1 MMARYAVRQLGY
13 MALTLLVVSCAV
25 FVLNEFAPGDVARKL
40 LGAYATQE
48 QVEHLTRQLGLD
60 RPVLVRYVEYMGDVF
75 TGNFGQSL
83 TFKVPVAQ
91 ILLERL
97 ANTTLL
103 AAIAFVVIVP
113 LAILFG
119 VLSGMR
125 EGSVQD
131 QSILIAANFLS
142 SLPEFATGV
151 FLVSIFA
158 VWLGWLPGTSPL
170 STGGNW
176 SIASQL
182 VMPVLVMALYD
193 MGYLIAMIRVSM
205 IGVMR
210 QPFIRTAI
218 LKGMPR
224 RDVIVKHALR
234 NALIAPFTA
243 ILLQINYLI
252 AGVVVVET
260 VFAYPGF
267 GRLMLQAAMSKDI
280 ALVEA
285 GTLVAVLIAMTTQLV
300 GDLGYM
306 LLDPRIRIQK

>member
-1 MMARYAVRQLGY
+1 MARYAVRQIGY

-48 QVEHLTRQLGLD
+48 QVEHLTQQLGLD
-60 RPVLVRYVEYMGDVF
+60 RPVLVRYVEYMGDVLR
-75 TGNFGQSL
+75 GNLGQSL

-91 ILLERL
+91 ILVERL
-97 ANTTLL
+97 SNTLLL
-103 AAIAFVVIVP
+103 AAIAFAVIVP
-113 LAILFG
+113 LAVLFG
-119 VLSGMR
+119 VLAGMR
-125 EGSVQD
+125 EGSVED
-131 QSILIAANFLS
+131 HSILIAANFLS

-151 FLVSIFA
+151 FLVSIFT

-218 LKGMPR
+218 LKGMKR
-224 RDVIVKHALR
+224 RDVIVNHALR

-285 GTLVAVLIAMTTQLV
+285 GALVAVLIAMTTQLA